1 MKNDGDVDVKL
12 KAIVR
17 RMWTHIFDSFTD
29 IYYGEPEETMWVE
42 PIKALLLQARLE
54 AKREVLDELAVWW
67 NNEGVYPDDTR
78 FVIANKINQ
87 LKSESEVDNEKEK

>member
-54 AKREVLDELAVWW
+54 AKREVLERLCNEELFDSNDVQFAAKDML
-67 NNEGVYPDDTR
+67 NRLNEG
-78 FVIANKINQ
+78 I
-87 LKSESEVDNEKEK
+87 E